1 VCERQK
7 EERPER
13 EAGGDRDRDRGDVK
27 KEEGGRSRRRG
38 ERDDDDDDGDDG
50 EDPAGG
56 EEDGEEDVKVEG
68 EGGEAEALLAKV
80 RAAVEEA
87 EGSELKSALEE
98 LLEAA

>member
-1 VCERQK
+1 MCERQK

-13 EAGGDRDRDRGDVK
+13 EAGGDRDRGDVK

-38 ERDDDDDDGDDG
+38 ERDDDDDGDDGDDG
-50 EDPAGG
+50 EDPAG
-56 EEDGEEDVKVEG
+56 GEEDVKVEG

-80 RAAVEEA
+80 RAAEEEA

>member
-1 VCERQK
+1 MCERQK

-38 ERDDDDDDGDDG
+38 ERDDDDDGDDGDDG
-50 EDPAGG
+50 EDPAA
-56 EEDGEEDVKVEG
+56 GEEDVKVEG

>member
-38 ERDDDDDDGDDG
+38 ERDDDDDGDDGDDG
-50 EDPAGG
+50 EDPAG
-56 EEDGEEDVKVEG
+56 GEEDVKVEG